1 MTILIHVRLAEPF
14 WRVIGE
20 RDLEL
25 TLTADTTVLGLLS
38 HLGELYPDL
47 KSELRQTPPHVFVG
61 DTEAD
66 SEARLKDGARVHLVW
81 PIAGG

>member
-1 MTILIHVRLAEPF
+1 MTIQIHVRLAEPF

-20 RDLEL
+20 RELEL
-25 TLTADTTVLGLLS
+25 TLAADATVAGLLGR
-38 HLGELYPDL
+38 LGELYPDL
-47 KSELRQTPPHVFVG
+47 VSELRQTPPHVFVG

-66 SEARLKDGARVHLVW
+66 SEARLIDGDRVHLVW